1 MNTKT
6 VFKKITKIIIA
17 ALVIAGSITNII
29 SASAGSVTL
38 DVAASNSVISV
49 DGIPTML
56 SGYKIGGSN
65 YCKIRDVASVMNG
78 TTGEFDVSYSQEY
91 GTLINAATPYLGAV
105 NELKKP
111 GTASSVTPHT
121 STVTLN
127 GEQVLSLST
136 FLIDGEYYY
145 KLKDIA
151 DCLGYELVTADSIS
165 VDIITKNSICATA
178 VLPQASPTYD
188 AFSKTNLSAAQFEK
202 MVYGTGLAGLGPCFY
217 AMERD
222 ADINGLFALAVAC
235 EESGSGTSG
244 LAREDNNF
252 YGLTALGGGWRSF
265 PTRSEGIQ
273 YFKTYITS
281 SLYAGKSIYEI
292 SQTYCPGN
300 DEWVGKIQ
308 RFMLEKYALIDPSV
322 LETD

>member
-1 MNTKT
+1 MR
-6 VFKKITKIIIA
+6 IIIA
-17 ALVIAGSITNII
+17 ALVIAGSVVNII
-29 SASAGSVTL
+29 AAASNTAQGGVKNL
-38 DVAASNSVISV
+38 DITVSNSVISV

-56 SGYKIGGSN
+56 SGYKISGSN
-65 YCKIRDVASVMNG
+65 YCKIRDVASIMNG
-78 TTGEFDVSYSQEY
+78 TTGEFDVSYSQKS
-91 GTLINAATPYLGAV
+91 GTLINAATPYRGEV
-105 NELKKP
+105 NELKMPSAAKNIMP
-111 GTASSVTPHT
+111 YN
-121 STVTLN
+121 STVTIN
-127 GEQVLSLST
+127 NEQRFNLLT

-151 DCLGYELVTADSIS
+151 DCLGYELVTEDSIG
-165 VDIITKNSICATA
+165 VDIRTKNSICATA
-178 VLPQASPTYD
+178 VLPQMALTYNVF
-188 AFSKTNLSAAQFEK
+188 ARTNLSAAQFER

-222 ADINGLFALAVAC
+222 AGINGLFALAVAC

-252 YGLTALGGGWRSF
+252 YGLTASGGGWRTF

-292 SQTYCPGN
+292 AQTYCPGN
-300 DEWVGKIQ
+300 DTWVGKIQ
-308 RFMLEKYALIDPSV
+308 KYMFDKYALIDPSV
-322 LETD
+322 SEMN

>member
-1 MNTKT
+1 M
-6 VFKKITKIIIA
+6 
-17 ALVIAGSITNII
+17 
-29 SASAGSVTL
+29 
-38 DVAASNSVISV
+38 
-49 DGIPTML
+49 
-56 SGYKIGGSN
+56 
-65 YCKIRDVASVMNG
+65 
-78 TTGEFDVSYSQEY
+78 
-91 GTLINAATPYLGAV
+91 
-105 NELKKP
+105 
-111 GTASSVTPHT
+111 
-121 STVTLN
+121 
-127 GEQVLSLST
+127 
-136 FLIDGEYYY
+136 IDGEYYY

-151 DCLGYELVTADSIS
+151 DCFGYELVTTDSIS
-165 VDIITKNSICATA
+165 VNIVTKNSICATA

-202 MVYGTGLAGLGPCFY
+202 MLYGTGLAGLGPCFY

-222 ADINGLFALAVAC
+222 AGINGLFALAVAC

-300 DEWVGKIQ
+300 DEWAGKIQ

>member
-6 VFKKITKIIIA
+6 VFKRITKIIIA

-78 TTGEFDVSYSQEY
+78 TTGEFDVSYSQTY
-91 GTLINAATPYLGAV
+91 GTLVNAATPYLGAV

-111 GTASSVTPHT
+111 GAASSVTPHN
-121 STVTLN
+121 SSITLN

-151 DCLGYELVTADSIS
+151 DCFGYELVTTDSIG
-165 VDIITKNSICATA
+165 VDIVTKNSICATA

-202 MVYGTGLAGLGPCFY
+202 MLYGTGLAGLGPCFY

-222 ADINGLFALAVAC
+222 AGINGLFALAVAC

-252 YGLTALGGGWRSF
+252 YGLTALSGGWRSF

-300 DEWVGKIQ
+300 DEWAGKIQ